1 MRTYKNKLSVRNRCF
16 LIAITLLCLM
26 YSAFPVS
33 AQAVVSIYPSSP
45 TVQTNQNFTVY
56 VNIEPE
62 TPFVGAQTNI
72 DFDSSLVTAGA
83 VLEGEL
89 FGGEQTLH
97 IFNNGTID
105 NQNGTVSGLYAAV
118 LGGYQISDSGT
129 FLEIEFSSQD
139 KTGYSDLGLSDL
151 ILSNS
156 EGKAI
161 PISVGTEGITVISAG
176 NEDIQEESSEASSG
190 GGGGGGSDTSE
201 DVENIDLKEVKSIYV
216 LSDTEI
222 SYQFN
227 EKDNPVTSISY
238 HSLKTAGQ
246 ITATIEVLKDTSSTV
261 TEMPSG
267 KIYRHINIWV
277 GKSGY
282 ATGEN
287 IEEVSIGFSVPKE
300 WMSDNGIKAEDIRMN
315 RFSNSKWNELKTS
328 VVDENTDQV
337 FFKAITPGFSP
348 FAITALEASG
358 SPVSTDEN
366 SPRDESADSG
376 EKVKEVGLSE
386 KTEPEK
392 ETETGDQQLAQ
403 NSLLLLIAALITLV
417 IMKKD

>member
-1 MRTYKNKLSVRNRCF
+1 MRTYKNKLPVRATCF
-16 LIAITLLCLM
+16 LIAITFLILT

-33 AQAVVSIYPSSP
+33 AQAVVSISPSSS

-72 DFDSSLVTAGA
+72 DFDSSLITADAVT
-83 VLEGEL
+83 EGEL

-118 LGGYQISDSGT
+118 LGGNQISDSGT

-156 EGKAI
+156 EGQAI
-161 PISVGTEGITVISAG
+161 PVSVETEGITVISAG
-176 NEDIQEESSEASSG
+176 NEDTQEESSGASSG

-216 LSDTEI
+216 LSDTDI
-222 SYQFN
+222 SYKFS

-238 HSLKTAGQ
+238 HSLRTAGQ
-246 ITATIEVLKDTSSTV
+246 ITATIEVLKDISSTV
-261 TEMPSG
+261 TEMPPG
-267 KIYRHINIWV
+267 KVYRHINIWV
-277 GKSGY
+277 GKNGY
-282 ATGEN
+282 ATEEN
-287 IEEVSIGFSVPKE
+287 MEEISIGFSVPKE
-300 WMSDNGIKAEDIRMN
+300 WMSDNGIETEAIRLN
-315 RFSNSKWNELKTS
+315 RFNNGKWNELETNIVEEDS
-328 VVDENTDQV
+328 NSV
-337 FFKAITPGFSP
+337 FFEAKTPGFSP
-348 FAITALEASG
+348 FAITALETSG
-358 SPVSTDEN
+358 SSVSTDEDI
-366 SPRDESADSG
+366 PQDELSDIDEEVKGVELSG
-376 EKVKEVGLSE
+376 E
-386 KTEPEK
+386 TEPEK
-392 ETETGDQQLAQ
+392 ETETSGRQLAQ
-403 NSLLLLIAALITLV
+403 NSLLLLIASMFLLMI
-417 IMKKD
+417 IRKE